1 MPKKSARVSRSPCRQ
16 YLSKKIAI
24 NMKEYKEGVYA
35 SPKQAIAVSYS
46 QVKKL
51 YPHCK
56 KELSKNVK
64 NVKKVKKSNRRS
76 RRK

>member
-16 YLSKKIAI
+16 HLSKKIAI
-24 NMKEYKEGVYA
+24 NMKEYKEGRYV
-35 SPKQAIAVSYS
+35 SPKQAVAVSYS

-51 YPHCK
+51 YPRCK
-56 KELSKNVK
+56 KELSQKRSEK
-64 NVKKVKKSNRRS
+64 LKKSNRRS

>member
-1 MPKKSARVSRSPCRQ
+1 MPKKSARVSRSPCRKH
-16 YLSKKIAI
+16 LSKKIAI
-24 NMKEYKEGVYA
+24 NMKEYKDGRYS

-56 KELSKNVK
+56 RELT
-64 NVKKVKKSNRRS
+64 KKSNKKSTRRS